1 MTASNEG
8 KRQAKSTLPAP
19 GRIAWGA
26 WTRARVLIVED
37 DEAIGEALETVLD
50 ERGYTVQRCTRG
62 GAALVAVDADRP
74 DLVLL
79 DLGLPD
85 MDGVEVRRRLR
96 RGSLSLPIVMLTAR
110 DAEMDVVLGLNAGAD
125 DYIAKPFRLGEL
137 LARIGALLRRVE
149 PRRARCRDDRRSR
162 GRRGAALRAAR
173 GVALDLRPRE
183 FDLLLLLAQN
193 AGRVVPRERILAEL
207 WRDHWG
213 GASKTLDMHMSTL
226 RRQLGEPELITTFRG
241 VGYRLDPA

>member
-1 MTASNEG
+1 M
-8 KRQAKSTLPAP
+8 
-19 GRIAWGA
+19 
-26 WTRARVLIVED
+26 
-37 DEAIGEALETVLD
+37 LEQ
-50 ERGYTVQRCTRG
+50 RGYDVVRCTQG
-62 GAALVAVDADRP
+62 GAALLAVDPQRSDV
-74 DLVLL
+74 VLL

-85 MDGVEVRRRLR
+85 MDGVEVLPAHAPTSR
-96 RGSLSLPIVMLTAR
+96 SLPIVMLTAR

-125 DYIAKPFRLGEL
+125 DYVLKPFRLGEL

-149 PRRARCRDDRRSR
+149 PVGLDALQVGDLQVD
-162 GRRGAALRAAR
+162 GAARAAR
-173 GVALDLRPRE
+173 RHGVPLELRPRE

-226 RRQLGEPELITTFRG
+226 RRHLGEPEIITTFRG
-241 VGYRLDPA
+241 VGYRLDAA

>member
-1 MTASNEG
+1 VE
-8 KRQAKSTLPAP
+8 PV
-19 GRIAWGA
+19 
-26 WTRARVLIVED
+26 RVLIVED
-37 DEAIGEALETVLD
+37 DEAIGRSLELVL
-50 ERGYTVQRCTRG
+50 EQRGYDVVRCTQG
-62 GAALVAVDADRP
+62 GAALLAVDARRMDV
-74 DLVLL
+74 VLL

-85 MDGVEVRRRLR
+85 MDGVEVCRRLR
-96 RGSLSLPIVMLTAR
+96 RTSRNLPIVMLTAR

-125 DYIAKPFRLGEL
+125 DYVLKPFRLGEL

-149 PRRARCRDDRRSR
+149 PVGHDALQIGDLQVD
-162 GRRGAALRAAR
+162 GAARAAR
-173 GVALDLRPRE
+173 RRGVPLELRPRE

-226 RRQLGEPELITTFRG
+226 RRHLGEPEIITTFRG
-241 VGYRLDPA
+241 VGYRLDAA